1 MSTFPHTVKPIYRH
15 LAVVKESVVFIA
27 GWASQVVLVAKNSP
41 VNAGDIRDVGLIHGQ
56 GGPLEKG
63 MATQSIIFAWKI
75 SWTEEPGGLWSMG
88 SQRVNTTEVT

>member
-41 VNAGDIRDVGLIHGQ
+41 VNAGDIRDVGSVSRMGRSPGEGNGNPLQ
-56 GGPLEKG
+56 YSCLENPMDGG
-63 MATQSIIFAWKI
+63 AW
-75 SWTEEPGGLWSMG
+75 
-88 SQRVNTTEVT
+88 